1 MTHEDLLEIGF
12 KLYGV
17 EENDTYYRITFRSP
31 FKFNISSLSGV
42 LEDGRFWLYGN
53 DVRYTDKV
61 ELKKIIE
68 IVGSEVY
75 NVDYRLMYALL
86 LDSNTY

>member
-17 EENDTYYRITFRSP
+17 EENDPFYKITFRSP
-31 FKFNISSLSGV
+31 FKFDISHLSGV
-42 LEDGRFWLYGN
+42 LDEGRFWLYGN
-53 DVRYTDKV
+53 DVRYTDKT

-68 IVGSEVY
+68 IVGGEVY
-75 NVDYRLMYALL
+75 NVA
-86 LDSNTY
+86 